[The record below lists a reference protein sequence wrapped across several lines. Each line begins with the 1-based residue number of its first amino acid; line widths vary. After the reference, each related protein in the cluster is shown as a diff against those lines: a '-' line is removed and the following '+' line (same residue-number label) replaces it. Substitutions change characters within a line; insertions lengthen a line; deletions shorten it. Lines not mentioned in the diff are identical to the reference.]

1 VGGGRQ
7 PGRSIQPTR
16 LYQQV
21 CFKGAVMIDASK
33 LSQPALEA
41 LKAFSRAV
49 TRQRKATVVTRR
61 FRYTEQTYTAIVPQ
75 SVEHDLIDARLNL
88 KNFEE
93 LKEVYDSVDA
103 GFYLDQLE
111 PARFTEGAEERY
123 AEGYKQLLA
132 AEAEVIRL
140 ASKL

>member
-1 VGGGRQ
+1 
-7 PGRSIQPTR
+7 
-16 LYQQV
+16 
-21 CFKGAVMIDASK
+21 MIDASK